1 MKLKPFYQ
9 GKLDVFC
16 AIYAVLNGL
25 RLTHGLRTL
34 KARAIL
40 NETLLG
46 LATRPAAFRAVLNQ
60 ETDYVALVD
69 NMLAIQAKALP
80 LHIEKPFGPAA
91 LPDVQTFWD
100 ACLNWMNPIGSPA
113 SNRAIIFRFSRHNKP
128 DEPAAVRHWTTV
140 DAITPEIMHL
150 FDSSHEA
157 ESIQNLR
164 KDAIAVKATDLDET
178 HLFHVQPDTARF
190 LRLPF

>member
-16 AIYAVLNGL
+16 AIYAVLNAL

-34 KARAIL
+34 KARDIL

-46 LATRPAAFRAVLNQ
+46 LSTNQGAFRAFLNQ
-60 ETDYVALVD
+60 ETDYISLVD
-69 NMLAIQAKALP
+69 HMLAIQSRRLP
-80 LHIEKPFGPAA
+80 LHIEKPFASA
-91 LPDVQTFWD
+91 TLPDLQTFWST
-100 ACLNWMNPIGSPA
+100 CTEWMNPGGNAAA
-113 SNRAIIFRFSRHNKP
+113 SRAIILRFARYNRIG
-128 DEPAAVRHWTTV
+128 EVAAVRHWTTV
-140 DAITPEIMHL
+140 DSISEESFHL

-164 KDAIAVKATDLDET
+164 KDAIVVKLGDLDEK
-178 HLFHVQPDTARF
+178 HLFYVQPDSARF